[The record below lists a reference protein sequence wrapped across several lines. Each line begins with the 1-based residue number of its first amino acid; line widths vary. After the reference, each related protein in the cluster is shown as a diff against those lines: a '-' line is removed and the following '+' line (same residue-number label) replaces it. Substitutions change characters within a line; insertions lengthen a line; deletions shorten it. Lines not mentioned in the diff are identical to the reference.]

1 MEKLKEFYDFLD
13 EQQNKLAELI
23 GFDYQYITD
32 VEVED
37 IDHNDAP
44 DYSDA
49 FISSAKYHGLE
60 LNDKLLD
67 KLNEDRDFVYEQVMK
82 HIY

>member
-1 MEKLKEFYDFLD
+1 MEKLKEFYEFLD

-23 GFDYQYITD
+23 NFDYQYITD
-32 VEVED
+32 VVIED
-37 IDHNDAP
+37 IDYKDYP
-44 DYSDA
+44 DFCDA
-49 FISSAKYHGLE
+49 FISSAKYHDLE

>member
-1 MEKLKEFYDFLD
+1 M
-13 EQQNKLAELI
+13 
-23 GFDYQYITD
+23 FDYQYITD

-37 IDHNDAP
+37 IDYSDSP
-44 DYSDA
+44 DFCDA
-49 FISSAKYHGLE
+49 FISSACYHDLE
-60 LNDKLLD
+60 LNDTLMD

>member
-1 MEKLKEFYDFLD
+1 MEATKKLYKFFNNYV
-13 EQQNKLAELI
+13 NAPAELI

-67 KLNEDRDFVYEQVMK
+67 KLNEDRDFVYEQAMK

>member
-1 MEKLKEFYDFLD
+1 MNKLKEFYNFLD

-23 GFDYQYITD
+23 GFDYQYLSDI
-32 VEVED
+32 EVD
-37 IDHNDAP
+37 GI
-44 DYSDA
+44 DYSDYPDFADA

-67 KLNEDRDFVYEQVMK
+67 KLNEDRDFVYEQVIK

>member
-1 MEKLKEFYDFLD
+1 MEKLKEFYNFLD

-37 IDHNDAP
+37 IDHNDAL

-49 FISSAKYHGLE
+49 FISSAKYHDLE

-67 KLNEDRDFVYEQVMK
+67 KLNKDRNFVYEQVMNK
-82 HIY
+82 LY